1 MVVTAPFSRHYVHLV
16 RTLFFLYDI
25 SADSIWSDSAVKQIL
40 LMMNERRNFIIED
53 LDDYHLIIKA
63 DEEYGVR
70 EELSREVCLN
80 LSIF

>member
-1 MVVTAPFSRHYVHLV
+1 
-16 RTLFFLYDI
+16 
-25 SADSIWSDSAVKQIL
+25 
-40 LMMNERRNFIIED
+40 MNERRNFIIED